1 MDSGHLHQARS
12 VALCHCCIRGYGHEK
27 APHPWRPGCLPSSSW
42 RGNRDDHLSAT
53 GCAHMR
59 RLGLLSA
66 QGDRHEGVFRTLDR
80 YDDHVRRGDR
90 DNGSSEFGGCELS
103 RLLWRKLV
111 SARRAPQSNHVPPL
125 ATISGGNLPSA
136 ELSGNGVE
144 ESSLERYRVMPSR
157 RPAITQ
163 PSLLFVSFRRISLE
177 RGQGHLS
184 IGDYW
189 HQQVC

>member
-1 MDSGHLHQARS
+1 
-12 VALCHCCIRGYGHEK
+12 
-27 APHPWRPGCLPSSSW
+27 
-42 RGNRDDHLSAT
+42 
-53 GCAHMR
+53 MR

-184 IGDYW
+184 IGDHW